1 MHFNILYMTIKYGEL
16 TIIYTEKEQ
25 NMVETFFSWLH
36 DEELNKEPTKYI
48 FLFDDETIYD
58 ESTIKDFKYEFLNSC
73 LKKMPR
79 YFRNK
84 EFNKIYFCKSNYQE
98 KTQKIDFDNLFI
110 SYPKYNSS
118 VDINS
123 VYNEIYYSLKIPI
136 NTDVFGIIR
145 IASSDHMPRFQ
156 FAYDSDEFTKEEVVY
171 LLHHIFNECNK

>member
-1 MHFNILYMTIKYGEL
+1 MTIKYGEL
-16 TIIYTEKEQ
+16 TIIYSNKEQ
-25 NMVETFFSWLH
+25 SIVETFFSWLH
-36 DEELNKEPTKYI
+36 DEELKKEPTKYI
-48 FLFDDETIYD
+48 FLFDDGIISD

-73 LKKMPR
+73 LKKIPR
-79 YFRNK
+79 YFSNK

-156 FAYDSDEFTKEEVVY
+156 FAYDTDEFTKEEVIY
-171 LLHHIFNECNK
+171 LIKNIFT